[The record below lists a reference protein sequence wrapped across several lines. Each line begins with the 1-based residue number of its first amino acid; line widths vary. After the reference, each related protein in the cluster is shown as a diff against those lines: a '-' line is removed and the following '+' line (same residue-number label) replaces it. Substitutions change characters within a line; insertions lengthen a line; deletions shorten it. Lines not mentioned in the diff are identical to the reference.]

1 MQRGMVTVKM
11 RSSLA
16 GRELREVG
24 REAKRVCGKD
34 PERVGGARAFKVHEV
49 EYVVE
54 YVCMHALDGQ
64 LLRCT

>member
-1 MQRGMVTVKM
+1 M
-11 RSSLA
+11 RWGERRS
-16 GRELREVG
+16 GYVG
-24 REAKRVCGKD
+24 KV

>member
-49 EYVVE
+49 EYV
-54 YVCMHALDGQ
+54 CMHALDGQ